1 LETEAPLLAMERVA
15 AQYGR
20 VRALAEIDLT
30 LRRGESLAVLGAN
43 GAGKTTLLR
52 AISGLLAR
60 RSGRILFDGQDIS
73 HEPSHGIVRLGIS
86 QVAEGRH
93 LFPSLTVFENLE
105 MGGLVPCTSG
115 RADKAAETL
124 ALIFKLFP
132 RLAERRHQLAKTLS
146 GGEQQMLAIGR
157 ALMARPRLMLLD
169 EPSVGLAPKVVA
181 DLLRALRELKT
192 MGLAVMLAEQNVPL
206 ALGLADRAIV
216 LRLGRIALQGR
227 ADALHDSDE
236 IRKIYLG
243 SE

>member
-1 LETEAPLLAMERVA
+1 MEGVA

-20 VRALAEIDLT
+20 VRALAEIDFT
-30 LRRGESLAVLGAN
+30 LRSGESLAVLGAN

-52 AISGLLAR
+52 AISGLLTR
-60 RSGRILFDGQDIS
+60 RAGRILFEGEDIS
-73 HEPSHGIVRLGIS
+73 REPSHRIVRLGIS
-86 QVAEGRH
+86 HVAEGRH
-93 LFPSLTVFENLE
+93 LFPSLTVIENLE

-115 RADKAAETL
+115 RAGEVAETL
-124 ALIFKLFP
+124 DLVFSLFP
-132 RLAERRHQLAKTLS
+132 RLAERRQQLAKTLS

-157 ALMARPRLMLLD
+157 ALMAKPRLVLLD

-181 DLLRALRELKT
+181 DLLHALRALKT

-206 ALGLADRAIV
+206 ALNLADRAIV
-216 LRLGRIALQGR
+216 LRLGRIALTGEAKDLR
-227 ADALHDSDE
+227 DSDE

>member
-1 LETEAPLLAMERVA
+1 LDRDQPLLAMEDVS

-20 VRALAEIDLT
+20 VRALEQIDFT
-30 LRRGESLAVLGAN
+30 LAGGGSLAILGAN

-52 AISGLLAR
+52 AISGLIAR
-60 RSGRILFDGQDIS
+60 RSGRILFEGEDIS
-73 HEPSHGIVRLGIS
+73 RQPSHRIVRLGIT

-93 LFPSLTVFENLE
+93 LFPTLTVIENLE

-115 RADKAAETL
+115 RAGEVAETL
-124 ALIFKLFP
+124 DLVFTLFP
-132 RLAERRHQLAKTLS
+132 RLAERRRQLAKTLS

-181 DLLRALRELKT
+181 DLLHALRALKT

-206 ALGLADRAIV
+206 ALDLADRAIV
-216 LRLGRIALQGR
+216 LRLGRIALKGEAKDLR
-227 ADALHDSDE
+227 DSDE